1 MALPESRETGKIVVY
16 SRPGCHLCEL
26 LIEELLP
33 LIRGRLELE
42 VIDIDS
48 HPELKMKYGI
58 RIPVVEYDGET
69 VCQYHLDA
77 VAVRVILSTLPGS

>member
-1 MALPESRETGKIVVY
+1 MSLPEATDSSRIRVY

-26 LIEELLP
+26 LIEELMP

-42 VIDIDS
+42 VIDIDG
-48 HPELKMKYGI
+48 HPELTDDYGT
-58 RIPVVEYDGET
+58 RIPVVEFAGRD

-77 VAVRVILSTLPGS
+77 AAIRAILSTIPGS